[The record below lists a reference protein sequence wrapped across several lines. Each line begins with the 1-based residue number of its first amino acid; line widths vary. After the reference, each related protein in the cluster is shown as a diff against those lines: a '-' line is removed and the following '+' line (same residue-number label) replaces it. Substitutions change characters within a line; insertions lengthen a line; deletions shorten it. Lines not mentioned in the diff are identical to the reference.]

1 MANIFSDF
9 LALLFPPKCIGCAV
23 LLGKDEPYLC
33 LDCETTLRMN
43 HLNIGAQAALKVRL
57 HGKAQISESFV
68 AFKYVKGGIVQHLI
82 YEVKYKDQKLA
93 GYWLG
98 ARLGDVLNEV
108 DWNGAAPILIPV
120 PLHKSKMLKR
130 GFNQSEFFAR
140 GLAESMVLK
149 VDSTS
154 LIRVERRSSQTNK
167 GRFQRWLNAE
177 YLYVVKNPKSIQG
190 QHVILVDD
198 VVTTGAT
205 IESCANVLFEAGA
218 IKVSVIAMA
227 VAMRAGE

>member
-1 MANIFSDF
+1 MTKIFSDF
-9 LALLFPPKCIGCAV
+9 IALLFPPKCIGCEV
-23 LLGKDEPYLC
+23 LLGKEEPYLC

-57 HGKAQISESFV
+57 HGKVRISESFV
-68 AFKYVKGGIVQHLI
+68 AFKFVKGGIVQHLI
-82 YEVKYKDQKLA
+82 YEVKYKEQKQA

-98 ARLGDVLNEV
+98 TKLGEVLNEI
-108 DWNGAAPILIPV
+108 DWNGIAPILIPV

-140 GLAESMVLK
+140 GLAESMTLE

-177 YLYVVKNPKSIQG
+177 YLYVVKNSSAIHG
-190 QHVILVDD
+190 QHLILVDD

-218 IKVSVIAMA
+218 SKVSVISMA
-227 VAMRAGE
+227 IAMRAGE

>member
-1 MANIFSDF
+1 MPNILSDF
-9 LALLFPPKCIGCAV
+9 IALLFPPKCIGCEL

-33 LDCETTLRMN
+33 LNCETTLRMN
-43 HLNIGAQAALKVRL
+43 HLNIGAQAALKIRL
-57 HGKAQISESFV
+57 YGKTHISESFV
-68 AFKYVKGGIVQHLI
+68 AFKYVKGGIVQHII
-82 YEVKYKDQKLA
+82 YEVKYKDQKQA

-98 ARLGDVLNEV
+98 VKFGEVLKEV
-108 DWNGAAPILIPV
+108 DWKNDAPILIPV

-140 GLAESMVLK
+140 GLAKSMVMQL
-149 VDSTS
+149 DITS

-177 YLYVVKNPKSIQG
+177 YLYVVNNPNAIRG
-190 QHVILVDD
+190 QYLILIDD

-205 IESCANVLFEAGA
+205 IESCANVLLEAGA
-218 IKVSVIAMA
+218 SKVSVIAMA
-227 VAMRAGE
+227 VAMRAGD